1 MSLYKRGT
9 TWWSRIENNGT
20 VHQQSL
26 RTKNKNTAIELEA
39 ALKTSLVTGQHQI
52 AKNCPTLKEFETR
65 LFDHLRIHVKPR
77 SLQFYKEQYALLK
90 DSLLGN
96 MRLSLID
103 SAACDALKQWRHEQK
118 VAVATVN
125 HAVRTLR
132 RALHQAEEWRLID
145 RAPKLKLMPGE
156 NSREA
161 VISEPEL
168 EAMITFAR
176 VGYPRSVF
184 QFILPVLVD
193 TGLRISEACR
203 LKRNDVFLGEKP
215 FLRVTEGKSK
225 YSKRDVPLTSRAVA
239 AIESS
244 WSRSRGGCPYIF
256 TAFGGR
262 KPLTRHYA
270 TQQFRLVADCAK
282 IEHDTVLHST
292 RHTFC
297 TRLGES
303 GCDAFTIQK
312 LAGHSSITISQ
323 RYVHQGKAIAQSAIE
338 RLEELSKKKPEVEHK
353 SKVPKG
359 EVEII

>member
-1 MSLYKRGT
+1 MSLYKRGS
-9 TWWSRIENNGT
+9 TWWSRIEHNGT

-77 SLQFYKEQYALLK
+77 SLQFYKEQYTVLKASLLK
-90 DSLLGN
+90 D

-103 SAACDALKQWRHEQK
+103 SATCDAFKQWRHSQG

-132 RALHQAEEWRLID
+132 RALHQAEAWRLLE
-145 RAPKLKLMPGE
+145 RAPKLTLMPGE

-161 VISEPEL
+161 VLAEQTVKD
-168 EAMITFAR
+168 MIAYAEVAYAQSKFR
-176 VGYPRSVF
+176 FLV
-184 QFILPVLVD
+184 PVLVD
-193 TGLRISEACR
+193 TGLRISEACNLQR
-203 LKRNDVFLGEKP
+203 GDVFLGEKP
-215 FLRVTEGKSK
+215 YLRVTEGKSK
-225 YSKRDVPLTSRAVA
+225 AAKREVPLTSRAAA
-239 AIESS
+239 AIEAAYAL
-244 WSRSRGGCPYIF
+244 SRGACPYVF
-256 TAFGGR
+256 TAHGGR
-262 KPLTRHYA
+262 RPLTRHYA
-270 TQQFRLVADCAK
+270 TQQFRLLADALNLGP
-282 IEHDTVLHST
+282 EYVLHSC

-303 GCDAFTIQK
+303 GADAFTIQR

-338 RLEELSKKKPEVEHK
+338 RLEALSKMKPETEHDSKAKKGQVE
-353 SKVPKG
+353 
-359 EVEII
+359 EV